1 MDITNYKNNGDWFY
15 LVPAVLLVDVI
26 VIFLSK
32 YPGTNPSFKVNSLNE
47 WYTKFG
53 LTAVASDVL
62 SILVGL
68 MVTRY
73 IYTSMNLKNPLL
85 FLLILVLFQLAHD
98 IFFYTQVI
106 LKLPKGHNQMIDVF
120 KSYADENG
128 AKVLVAD
135 AIMMLSSAVFASL
148 LKSSEGHVSIATLL
162 ITLYSM
168 TYIIYT
174 T

>member
-1 MDITNYKNNGDWFY
+1 MNITNYKNIGDWFY
-15 LVPAVLLVDVI
+15 LVPAVLVVDVI

-32 YPGTNPSFKVNSLNE
+32 YPSNNPTFNVSSLNE

-53 LTAVASDVL
+53 LSAVASDVL
-62 SILVGL
+62 SILLVF

-73 IYTSMNLKNPLL
+73 IYTTMNLKNPLL
-85 FLLILVLFQLAHD
+85 FLLILVLFQVAHD

-106 LKLPKGHNQMIDVF
+106 LKMPEGHNQMIDVF

-135 AIMMLSSAVFASL
+135 AIMMVSSAVLASA
-148 LKSSEGHVSIATLL
+148 LKSSEGHVTIATLL

-174 T
+174 N

>member
-1 MDITNYKNNGDWFY
+1 MDITNYKNIGDWFY
-15 LVPAVLLVDVI
+15 LVPAVLVVDVI

-32 YPGTNPSFKVNSLNE
+32 YPGNNPTFKVNSLNE

-53 LTAVASDVL
+53 LSAVASDVL
-62 SILVGL
+62 SILLGL

-73 IYTSMNLKNPLL
+73 IYTTLNLKNPLL

-135 AIMMLSSAVFASL
+135 AAMMVSSAVLASL
-148 LKSSEGHVSIATLL
+148 LKSSQGHVTIATLL
-162 ITLYSM
+162 ISLYSM
-168 TYIIYT
+168 TSLIYT

>member
-32 YPGTNPSFKVNSLNE
+32 YPGMNPSFKVNSLNE

-53 LTAVASDVL
+53 LSAVASDVL
-62 SILVGL
+62 SILIGL

-135 AIMMLSSAVFASL
+135 ATMMISSAVLASL
-148 LKSSEGHVSIATLL
+148 LKSSEGHVTIATLL

>member
-15 LVPAVLLVDVI
+15 LVPAVLVVDVI
-26 VIFLSK
+26 VIFLTK
-32 YPGTNPSFKVNSLNE
+32 YAGKNPTFKVNSLNE

-53 LTAVASDVL
+53 LSAVASDVL
-62 SILVGL
+62 SILLGL

-73 IYTSMNLKNPLL
+73 IYTSMNFKNPLL

-135 AIMMLSSAVFASL
+135 ATMMISSAVLASL
-148 LKSSEGHVSIATLL
+148 LKSSEAHVTIATLL

>member
-1 MDITNYKNNGDWFY
+1 MDITNYKNIGDWFY
-15 LVPAVLLVDVI
+15 LVPAVLVVDVI

-32 YPGTNPSFKVNSLNE
+32 YPGNNPTFKVNSLNE

-53 LTAVASDVL
+53 LSAVASDVL
-62 SILVGL
+62 SILLGL

-73 IYTSMNLKNPLL
+73 IYTTLNLKNPLL

-135 AIMMLSSAVFASL
+135 AAMMVSSAVLASL
-148 LKSSEGHVSIATLL
+148 LKSSQGHVTIATLL
-162 ITLYSM
+162 ISLYSM
-168 TYIIYT
+168 TYLIYT

>member
-1 MDITNYKNNGDWFY
+1 MNITNYKNIGDWFY
-15 LVPAVLLVDVI
+15 LVPAVLVIDLI
-26 VIFLSK
+26 VIFLTK
-32 YPGTNPSFKVNSLNE
+32 YPGMNPSFKVTSLNE

-53 LTAVASDVL
+53 ISAVASDVL
-62 SILVGL
+62 SILIGL

-73 IYTSMNLKNPLL
+73 IYTTMNLKNPLL
-85 FLLILVLFQLAHD
+85 FLLILVLFQVAHD

-106 LKLPKGHNQMIDVF
+106 LKMPKGHNQMIDVF

-135 AIMMLSSAVFASL
+135 AIMMVSSAVLASA
-148 LKSSEGHVSIATLL
+148 LKSSEGHVTIATLL
-162 ITLYSM
+162 ITLYSI

-174 T
+174 N

>member
-135 AIMMLSSAVFASL
+135 AIMMLSSAVLASL

>member
-1 MDITNYKNNGDWFY
+1 MDITNYKNIGDWFY
-15 LVPAVLLVDVI
+15 LVPAVLVVDVI

-32 YPGTNPSFKVNSLNE
+32 YPGNNPTFKVNSLNE

-53 LTAVASDVL
+53 LSAVASDVL
-62 SILVGL
+62 SILLGL

-85 FLLILVLFQLAHD
+85 FLLILVLCQLAHD

-135 AIMMLSSAVFASL
+135 AAMMVSSAVLASL
-148 LKSSEGHVSIATLL
+148 LKSSQGHVTIATLL
-162 ITLYSM
+162 ISLYSM
-168 TYIIYT
+168 TYLIYT